1 MIVDEFIK
9 LDKRIT
15 LEQRSKFSLI
25 LNLLLVKYEIRDAFC
40 WIAPRFPKKE
50 QYPKNDMHWSDF
62 DIEIDGEKLWLKELK
77 EIAENLQLD
86 MDMIS
91 DSNSDHM
98 EFNHE
103 LVKKKFQLLSDSDI
117 DEIENKIFS
126 DLTTFWIASKEKLNQ
141 IKNSSSLGNFTKSQ
155 FLNYPRCCGE
165 WFVDSKTKFL
175 IDSIDEYYGT
185 TDNFSKS
192 NLINFSSQNFINN
205 QNYNYEKRINEMQ
218 SHAIKSNKQFPFVFH
233 HACDDC
239 MKESDSPT
247 AKLNKKY
254 EKFTQTIDS
263 ELYQYLKKYSV
274 DTNF

>member
-1 MIVDEFIK
+1 MIVDEFIE

-40 WIAPRFPKKE
+40 WIAPNFPKKE
-50 QYPKNDMHWSDF
+50 QYPKNDTHWTDF
-62 DIEIDGEKLWLKELK
+62 DIEINGEKLWLKELK

-86 MDMIS
+86 MDMIQ
-91 DSNSDHM
+91 SNEQM
-98 EFNHE
+98 KFNHE
-103 LVKKKFQLLSDSDI
+103 LVKKEFQLLSDSDI
-117 DEIENKIFS
+117 DEIENNIFS
-126 DLTTFWIASKEKLNQ
+126 DMTYFWIASKEKSNQ
-141 IKNSSSLGNFTKSQ
+141 IKNSSLDNYTTSQ

-175 IDSIDEYYGT
+175 IDSIGEYYGT

-192 NLINFSSQNFINN
+192 NLINFSSQNYINS
-205 QNYNYEKRINEMQ
+205 QNYNYEKRTNEML
-218 SHAIKSNKQFPFVFH
+218 SHGEKSNKQFPFVFH

-254 EKFTQTIDS
+254 ENFAQTIDS
-263 ELYQYLKKYSV
+263 ELYQYLKKYLV

>member
-1 MIVDEFIK
+1 MIVDEFIE

-40 WIAPRFPKKE
+40 WIAPNFPKKE
-50 QYPKNDMHWSDF
+50 QYPKNDTHWTDF
-62 DIEIDGEKLWLKELK
+62 DIEINGEKLWLKELK

-91 DSNSDHM
+91 DSDHM

-126 DLTTFWIASKEKLNQ
+126 DLTTFWIASKEKSNQ
-141 IKNSSSLGNFTKSQ
+141 IKNSSLDNYTTSQ

-175 IDSIDEYYGT
+175 IDSIGEYYGT

-192 NLINFSSQNFINN
+192 NLINFSSQNYINS
-205 QNYNYEKRINEMQ
+205 QNYNYEKRTNEML
-218 SHAIKSNKQFPFVFH
+218 SHGEKSNKQFPFVFH

-254 EKFTQTIDS
+254 ENFAQTIDS
-263 ELYQYLKKYSV
+263 ELYQYLKKYLV
-274 DTNF
+274 DTNI

>member
-1 MIVDEFIK
+1 MIVDEFIE

-40 WIAPRFPKKE
+40 WIAPNFPKKE
-50 QYPKNDMHWSDF
+50 QYPKNDTHWTDF
-62 DIEIDGEKLWLKELK
+62 DIEINGEKLWLKELK

-86 MDMIS
+86 MDMIQ
-91 DSNSDHM
+91 SNEQM
-98 EFNHE
+98 KFNHE
-103 LVKKKFQLLSDSDI
+103 LVKKEFQLLSDSDI
-117 DEIENKIFS
+117 DEIENNIFS
-126 DLTTFWIASKEKLNQ
+126 DMTYFWIASKEKSNQ
-141 IKNSSSLGNFTKSQ
+141 IKNSSLDNYTTSQ

-175 IDSIDEYYGT
+175 IDSIGEYYGT

-192 NLINFSSQNFINN
+192 NLINFSSQNYINS
-205 QNYNYEKRINEMQ
+205 QNYNYEKRTNEML
-218 SHAIKSNKQFPFVFH
+218 SHGEKSNKQFPFVFH

-254 EKFTQTIDS
+254 ENFAQTIDS
-263 ELYQYLKKYSV
+263 ELYQYLKKYLV
-274 DTNF
+274 DTNI